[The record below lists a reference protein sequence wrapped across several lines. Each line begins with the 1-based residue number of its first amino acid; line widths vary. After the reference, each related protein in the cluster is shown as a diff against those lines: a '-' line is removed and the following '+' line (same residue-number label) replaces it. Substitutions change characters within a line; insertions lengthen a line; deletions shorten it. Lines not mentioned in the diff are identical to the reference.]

1 MRKVH
6 KKLVW
11 MFSLY
16 AKAPVAMPPD
26 DSLRFTLNVI
36 LYIWSSERR
45 KLTESGQFE
54 RNSKCKLSS
63 AGIEC
68 ENIYNM
74 VKSIEFYGHLLGKDL
89 RTCLGCKWCI
99 FWMSQRIAHPSS
111 YVQLFDRWSV
121 SSHTAVSSL
130 LVHCCL
136 VLPHTQDSFRQTMY
150 NGFTATASVSDRD
163 QSMSASLL
171 DLSYFTMLVFILLIH
186 CV

>member
-1 MRKVH
+1 
-6 KKLVW
+6 

-89 RTCLGCKWCI
+89 RTCLCNKVANDASSECHGALHI
-99 FWMSQRIAHPSS
+99 HQATYNYLIAG
-111 YVQLFDRWSV
+111 V
-121 SSHTAVSSL
+121 
-130 LVHCCL
+130 
-136 VLPHTQDSFRQTMY
+136 FRPT
-150 NGFTATASVSDRD
+150 RR
-163 QSMSASLL
+163 
-171 DLSYFTMLVFILLIH
+171 LVFF
-186 CV
+186 

>member
-1 MRKVH
+1 
-6 KKLVW
+6 

-89 RTCLGCKWCI
+89 RTCLGYRVANEASSECHSALHI
-99 FWMSQRIAHPSS
+99 HQATYIYLIAGVFCPTW
-111 YVQLFDRWSV
+111 R
-121 SSHTAVSSL
+121 
-130 LVHCCL
+130 L
-136 VLPHTQDSFRQTMY
+136 VLF
-150 NGFTATASVSDRD
+150 
-163 QSMSASLL
+163 
-171 DLSYFTMLVFILLIH
+171 
-186 CV
+186 

>member
-1 MRKVH
+1 
-6 KKLVW
+6 
-11 MFSLY
+11 
-16 AKAPVAMPPD
+16 
-26 DSLRFTLNVI
+26 
-36 LYIWSSERR
+36 
-45 KLTESGQFE
+45 
-54 RNSKCKLSS
+54 
-63 AGIEC
+63 
-68 ENIYNM
+68 
-74 VKSIEFYGHLLGKDL
+74 
-89 RTCLGCKWCI
+89 
-99 FWMSQRIAHPSS
+99 MSQRIAHPSS

-186 CV
+186 CVSFHTDTHVSSLLVLDLVENNLFFAVLHQRQTSFKCRLRPITQAETIIMTVKRAESCQIFILLLGL

>member
-1 MRKVH
+1 
-6 KKLVW
+6 

-54 RNSKCKLSS
+54 RNSECKLSS

-89 RTCLGCKWCI
+89 RTCLGYRVANDASSECQSALHIHQATYKYL
-99 FWMSQRIAHPSS
+99 IAGVFCPT
-111 YVQLFDRWSV
+111 RR
-121 SSHTAVSSL
+121 
-130 LVHCCL
+130 L
-136 VLPHTQDSFRQTMY
+136 VLF
-150 NGFTATASVSDRD
+150 
-163 QSMSASLL
+163 
-171 DLSYFTMLVFILLIH
+171 
-186 CV
+186 